1 MNRPQE
7 RNRKHK
13 KGDIKKEYIL
23 RQMYILGDEILEKI
37 KIYIETKTTFDKN
50 LKQTV
55 LIF

>member
-1 MNRPQE
+1 
-7 RNRKHK
+7 
-13 KGDIKKEYIL
+13 
-23 RQMYILGDEILEKI
+23 MYILGDEILEKI